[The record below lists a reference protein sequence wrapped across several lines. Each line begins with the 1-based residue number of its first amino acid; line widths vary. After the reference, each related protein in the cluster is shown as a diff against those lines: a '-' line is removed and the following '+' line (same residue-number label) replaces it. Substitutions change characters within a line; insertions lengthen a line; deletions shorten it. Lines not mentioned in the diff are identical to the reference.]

1 MVNFESTNT
10 TQTAKKKV
18 RCMSTI
24 SSNRAKNINQEKIQ
38 KEWMVEALKSLHY
51 SLLII
56 YLIIYFTCLLNT

>member
-38 KEWMVEALKSLHY
+38 KE
-51 SLLII
+51 
-56 YLIIYFTCLLNT
+56 

>member
-1 MVNFESTNT
+1 MVNFESANT

-38 KEWMVEALKSLHY
+38 KE
-51 SLLII
+51 
-56 YLIIYFTCLLNT
+56 